1 MGRNIPIQI
10 NRVARLGAI
19 FSLVL
24 PGEAPAQTQ
33 DAPAGMFAQLWS
45 DFTSAL
51 YDLYQN
57 PDAHEIDFGIG
68 FTVIAL
74 IGVGLAYYLTRRA
87 LNRVYALLEAWRGSR
102 ISSLKI
108 QSYEVLSADRITDL
122 LKKLANAVRIIVL
135 VVVIYLAIPLV
146 LSFFPGTREWVAALM
161 PYLMAPV
168 YQVLWGFVAFLPNL
182 LSIIIIVIVSR
193 YLIRMIRA
201 IFSEIS
207 GGRIVFPGFHSE
219 WAAPT
224 SKLLSFLVV
233 VFAVVLVSPYLPGFG
248 SPAFQGI
255 SIFLGVLLS
264 LGSTAAIANMVA
276 GTALTYMRAFK
287 VGDRVRIADTLGDV
301 TEKTLLVTRVR
312 TIKNVEVTIPNALV
326 LGGHMINF
334 SALADGP
341 GLVLHTTV
349 TIGYDAPWRHVHELL
364 IAAARATQD
373 IAEEP
378 PPFVLQTNLNDFSIA
393 YEINACTKAPQ
404 RTANILSELH
414 QKIQDHFN
422 RAGVE
427 IMSPN
432 FAALRDGNTPA
443 MPTEHLP
450 PISERKAFRILP
462 VDGSEKI
469 KS

>member
-1 MGRNIPIQI
+1 M
-10 NRVARLGAI
+10 ARLSLLSNRLTELGII
-19 FSLVL
+19 FAATR
-24 PGEAPAQTQ
+24 PREALAQTQ
-33 DAPAGMFAQLWS
+33 DAPAGTFERLWS
-45 DFTSAL
+45 KLAAAL

-57 PDAHEIDFGIG
+57 PNDHETDFGIA

-74 IGVGLAYYLTRRA
+74 FGVGLAYYLTRRA
-87 LNRVYALLEAWRGSR
+87 LNRVYALLETWRGSR
-102 ISSLKI
+102 IPSLKI
-108 QSYEVLSADRITDL
+108 QSYEVVSADRITDL
-122 LKKLANAVRIIVL
+122 LKRVASAVRFVTL
-135 VVVIYLAIPLV
+135 AMVAYFAIPLI
-146 LSFFPGTREWVAALM
+146 LSFFPGTRGWVAELM

-168 YQVLWGFVAFLPNL
+168 YQLLWGFVAFLPNL
-182 LSIIIIVIVSR
+182 LSIVIIVIVSR

-224 SKLLSFLVV
+224 SKLLSFLVI

-276 GTALTYMRAFK
+276 GTALTYMRPFK

-312 TIKNVEVTIPNALV
+312 TIKNVEITIPNALV

-349 TIGYDAPWRHVHELL
+349 TIGYDAPWRRVHALL
-364 IAAARATQD
+364 IEAARATPGVLP
-373 IAEEP
+373 EP
-378 PPFVLQTNLNDFSIA
+378 APFVLQTSLNDFSIA
-393 YEINACTKAPQ
+393 YELNVYTK
-404 RTANILSELH
+404 TAHRSAGILSDLH
-414 QKIQDHFN
+414 QHIQDDFN

-427 IMSPN
+427 IMSPA
-432 FAALRDGNTPA
+432 FSALRDGNTPA
-443 MPTEHLP
+443 MPSEHLP
-450 PISERKAFRILP
+450 PMSDAKAFRILP
-462 VDGSEKI
+462 LDQPPKNKG
-469 KS
+469 